1 MACWNKTK
9 VHVAGVPLSSVAADC
24 RLVGPF
30 GCDGVWKAKG
40 TTCASSSCL
49 RVNDES
55 LACRVAPGLQ
65 LVWKRGPLAPVV
77 VVGEGQVN
85 LVYGGRVVAMGKV
98 SKALWLMIDGI

>member
-1 MACWNKTK
+1 MTRWDEIK
-9 VHVAGVPLSSVAADC
+9 VHVAGVPLSSVQ
-24 RLVGPF
+24 RETVGYVVPF

-98 SKALWLMIDGI
+98 SKALWLI